1 MIPGKSIEAKF
12 LPHGVRVGESKMEMM
27 LDSSSIVS
35 LVHQEV
41 LSQAQGYTT
50 CFEAPKQL

>member
-1 MIPGKSIEAKF
+1 MIVAAVKSKATIVW
-12 LPHGVRVGESKMEMM
+12 GRVGESKMEMM

-35 LVHQEV
+35 SVHQEV